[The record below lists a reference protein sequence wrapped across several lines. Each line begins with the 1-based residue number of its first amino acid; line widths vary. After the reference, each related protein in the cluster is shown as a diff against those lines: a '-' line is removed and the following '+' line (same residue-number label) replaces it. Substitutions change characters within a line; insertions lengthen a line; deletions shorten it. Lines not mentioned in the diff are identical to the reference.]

1 MNRINFLLFL
11 VATTA
16 AWSPASFAQRQTAV
30 GPGTIPLN
38 ATGVLNGVDLSV
50 SGTTG
55 TLSVGVPGGPQMDI
69 FTHNNPPVAG
79 LVAVSTA
86 ASSQGNIV
94 FNSSST
100 VYGAIGVTQPGG
112 PFLLNITGG
121 NPGTAVNFMGPVY
134 ATTLGVSGTGAVNFN
149 SGSTKVTATNFA
161 ADGTIGLAPN
171 SIVIG
176 ALTTTAG
183 ANTGTLALGGGSV
196 LNGAVG
202 GAVGL
207 RSINVVGGSN
217 AAGVTA
223 TITGAVDAFAFSLG
237 TNTLNIGGALTIANL
252 GASGVINTVLA
263 SPTVFGNIRPVGA
276 TNLGPVLGIN
286 VTVPTTAFI
295 PVGTQFNII
304 QTQAGTLQSG
314 TNGSVVTVTIKDPT
328 NPLYTFAAVP
338 VAGTVAGLVTIR
350 TTGIPLMAAVTP
362 PIGVVLPPTAP
373 VAAVVAPVLLAIAP
387 TAPAP
392 GATPTAPAAAPPSD
406 LVATVLPAI
415 NSLATPGAVVDA
427 VVQLAPSTPDLVAP
441 LVTFQGTREFEELWM
456 SRLDDVMCGGVDQT
470 DRANPSEGDSAYC
483 HVNVPR
489 SGWWVKG
496 FGYFGNQ
503 DDRGQALGGYD
514 SKIYGGMVGYDMP
527 LGLDTRAGL
536 GIGYARSTID
546 GAQFDAR
553 TSFNTYQATA
563 YLIHEIGPW
572 FVTGDLSIGLSDY
585 SGTRSILF
593 PAIDRTAHAGYDGQD
608 YTAYIATGYH
618 FYADG
623 FTVTPLASLQYT
635 NVNADGYTETGA
647 GDINLKVRSQNYDF
661 LESGLGVKVARDVQ
675 SDDGTFVP
683 EIHFKWLHALS
694 NPTLKNTASFAVT
707 GSPTFTTPGLKTAN
721 DTLDLGVGVT
731 LLSNGKR
738 WSVETAYDYEWR
750 SDEYSAHQGMVKFT
764 YRFGGDATDVCDCA
778 APIQVPVVAATPS
791 VPKTYLVFFDFNKSD
806 LTTQAITIVGQAAT
820 NAGPAKVTQLEVT
833 GHTDTVGS
841 DGYNMRLSRRRAES
855 VAAELEKDGIPASE
869 IAIFAKGK
877 RDLLVPTADGVKEP
891 QNRRVQISYS
901 GEPSA

>member
-16 AWSPASFAQRQTAV
+16 AWSPASFAQRQAAT
-30 GPGTIPLN
+30 GPGVIPLN
-38 ATGVLNGVDLSV
+38 ATGVLGGVDLSV

-55 TLSVGVPGGPQMDI
+55 TLSVGVPGGPEMDI
-69 FTHNNPPVAG
+69 FTLNNPPVVG
-79 LVAVSTA
+79 RVAISTA

-121 NPGTAVNFMGPVY
+121 ATGTTVNFMGPVF
-134 ATTLGVSGTGAVNFN
+134 ATMVGVSGTGAVNFN
-149 SGSTKVTATNFA
+149 SGSTNITATNFA
-161 ADGTIGLAPN
+161 ADGTIALGRN

-183 ANTGTLALGGGSV
+183 ANTGTLSLGGGSV

-207 RSINVVGGSN
+207 KSINVVGGSN
-217 AAGVTA
+217 VAGTTA

-263 SPTVFGNIRPVGA
+263 SPTVYGNIRPLGT
-276 TNLGPVLGIN
+276 TNLGPALGIN
-286 VTVPTTAFI
+286 VTVPATAFI

-314 TNGSVVTVTIKDPT
+314 TNGSIVTVTIKDPT

-338 VAGTVAGLVTIR
+338 AAGTIAGLVTIR
-350 TTGIPLMAAVTP
+350 TTGIPLMVAVAPPAGAGLPPAASAAAAV
-362 PIGVVLPPTAP
+362 GGA
-373 VAAVVAPVLLAIAP
+373 LLALAP
-387 TAPAP
+387 TAGGP
-392 GATPTAPAAAPPSD
+392 GAGLSAAPTSD
-406 LVATVLPAI
+406 LVTNVLPAI
-415 NSLATPGAVVDA
+415 NALTTAGAVINA
-427 VVQLAPSTPDLVAP
+427 VAQLAPSTPDLAAP
-441 LVTFQGTREFEELWM
+441 LVTFQGTREFEGLWM
-456 SRLDDVMCGGVDQT
+456 SRLDDVMCGGANQT
-470 DRANPSEGDSAYC
+470 DRADQPEGNSSYC
-483 HVNVPR
+483 RVNEPR

-503 DDRGQALGGYD
+503 EDRGQALGGYD

-527 LGLDTRAGL
+527 LGLDTRVGL
-536 GIGYARSTID
+536 GVGYARSTID
-546 GAQFDAR
+546 GTQFDAK
-553 TSFNTYQATA
+553 TDFNTYQATA

-585 SGTRSILF
+585 SGTRSIVF
-593 PAIDRTAHAGYDGQD
+593 PGIDRSAHAGYDGQD
-608 YTAYIATGYH
+608 YTAYAATGYH
-618 FYADG
+618 FYAGG
-623 FTVTPLASLQYT
+623 FIVTPLASLQYT
-635 NVNADGYTETGA
+635 HVNADGYTETGA
-647 GDINLKVRSQNYDF
+647 GDINLRVQSQSYDF
-661 LESGLGVKVARDVQ
+661 LESGLGVKVAHDFE
-675 SDDGTFVP
+675 SDAGTFVP
-683 EIHFKWLHALS
+683 ELHFKWLRALS
-694 NPTLKNTASFAVT
+694 NPTLKNTAAFTVP
-707 GSPTFTTPGLKTAN
+707 GSSSFTTPGLKTAD
-721 DTLDLGVGVT
+721 DTLDLGIGVT
-731 LLSNGKR
+731 LLSDGRR

-750 SDEYSAHQGMVKFT
+750 SDQYSAHQGMVKFT

-778 APIQVPVVAATPS
+778 VPIQRPVVAAITPS
-791 VPKTYLVFFDFNKSD
+791 VPKSYLVFFDFNKSD
-806 LTTQAITIVGQAAT
+806 LTPQALDIVGQAAR

-855 VAAELEKDGIPASE
+855 VAAELEKEGIPANE
-869 IAIFAKGK
+869 IAIVAKGK

-891 QNRRVQISYS
+891 QNRRVQISYQ